1 MLHKRLPYLLNIWG
15 NSNLYGHIFNNDRHY
30 GLTPLLIELLQA
42 SLEGIEYPMSNELI
56 LNARSHE
63 TRVAL
68 VENGIVVELHIE
80 RKTGQELMGNIYR
93 GRVVRVLPGMQA
105 AFVDIGLERTAF
117 LFVSDVY
124 NDFSG
129 FEQMMLG
136 NQATTQ
142 DPAFTA
148 SEASQSGQPRD
159 ISFQID
165 DLLHEGQDI
174 MVQVAKEP
182 LGNKGARVTSHI
194 SLPGRHLVLMPTVNH
209 IGISRRIE
217 DKEEKER
224 LKQIIQ
230 EIRPGDLGFISR
242 TVSEGASKEKLKS
255 EMDFLL
261 KLWFDVQAK
270 MEKGSNPGLLYKDL
284 SIPLRAVR
292 DLFTREVDRLVI
304 DSIEDYEDIV
314 GFIGTFAPGLK
325 YSVELYE
332 GPDPIFDAFGIE
344 MEISRALGN
353 KIWLKSGGYIVIE
366 KTEALTPID
375 VNTGSYVG
383 KRNLE
388 ETILKTNLEAVKE
401 IAYQLRFRNIGGLIV
416 IDFIDM
422 EKKTNRERVFLAL
435 KEALSKDKAKTN
447 ILPMSDLGLIEMTRK
462 RTRADLNSLL
472 TEPCS
477 YCDGKGLLKSR
488 QTICYELFRDL
499 ERECAASGEEGQVF
513 VLVNPEIDNVLR
525 EEEQESVIELEKRIE
540 KRIIII
546 VKKNFHLEQ
555 YEINV

>member
-1 MLHKRLPYLLNIWG
+1 MQ
-15 NSNLYGHIFNNDRHY
+15 S
-30 GLTPLLIELLQA
+30 
-42 SLEGIEYPMSNELI
+42 ELI
-56 LNARSHE
+56 INSRSHE

-68 VENGIVVELHIE
+68 VENGAVVELHVE
-80 RKTGQELMGNIYR
+80 RKTGQELIGNIYR

-105 AFVDIGLERTAF
+105 AFVDIGLERTGF
-117 LFVSDVY
+117 LFVSDVH

-129 FEQMMLG
+129 FEQIMLANEKDMKG
-136 NQATTQ
+136 NEFE
-142 DPAFTA
+142 D
-148 SEASQSGQPRD
+148 SEGSQQGQLRE
-159 ISFQID
+159 IFFQID

-174 MVQVAKEP
+174 MVQIAKEP
-182 LGNKGARVTSHI
+182 IGNKGARLTSHA

-217 DKEEKER
+217 AKEEKER
-224 LKQIIQ
+224 LKRILL
-230 EIRPGDLGFISR
+230 EIRPGTLGFIAR
-242 TVSEGASKEKLKS
+242 TVSEGALKEKLKS

-261 KLWFDVQAK
+261 KLWSNIQTK
-270 MEKGSNPGLLYKDL
+270 MEKGSGPGLLYRDL

-304 DSIEDYEDIV
+304 DSVEDYENIL
-314 GFIGTFAPGLK
+314 GFIETFAPRLK
-325 YSVELYE
+325 NSVELYE
-332 GPDPIFDAFGIE
+332 GSEPIFDAFGIE
-344 MEISRALGN
+344 IELSRALGN

-422 EKKTNRERVFLAL
+422 EKKANRERVFMAL

-472 TEPCS
+472 TEPCT
-477 YCDGKGLLKSR
+477 YCDGRGVLKSK
-488 QTICYELFRDL
+488 QTICYEIFRDL
-499 ERECAASGEEGQVF
+499 ERECAISGGGHVYL
-513 VLVNPEIDNVLR
+513 LVNPEIDNVLR
-525 EEEQESVIELEKRIE
+525 EEEQESVMELEKRIE

-546 VKKNFHLEQ
+546 SKKNFHLEQ
-555 YEINV
+555 YEISD

>member
-1 MLHKRLPYLLNIWG
+1 
-15 NSNLYGHIFNNDRHY
+15 
-30 GLTPLLIELLQA
+30 
-42 SLEGIEYPMSNELI
+42 MSNKLI
-56 LNARSHE
+56 INARSYE

-68 VENGIVVELHIE
+68 VENGIVAELHIE
-80 RKTGQELMGNIYR
+80 RKIGQELMGNIYR

-105 AFVDIGLERTAF
+105 AFVDIGIARTAF

-124 NDFSG
+124 NDFSS

-136 NQATTQ
+136 NQTAIQ
-142 DPAFTA
+142 DSDFTA
-148 SEASQSGQPRD
+148 SEASQPGQLRD

-182 LGNKGARVTSHI
+182 IGNKGARVTSHI

-224 LKQIIQ
+224 LKQIIL
-230 EIRPGDLGFISR
+230 EIRPGDLGFIAR
-242 TVSEGASKEKLKS
+242 TVSEGASKEKLKY

-261 KLWFDVQAK
+261 KLWSDIQEK
-270 MEKGSNPGLLYKDL
+270 MEKGAAPVLLCKEL

-304 DSIEDYEDIV
+304 DSIEDYEKIM
-314 GFIGTFAPGLK
+314 GFIGTFAPRLK

-332 GPDPIFDAFGIE
+332 GSEPIFDEFGIE

-366 KTEALTPID
+366 TAEALTPID

-388 ETILKTNLEAVKE
+388 ETILKTNLEAAKE

-435 KEALSKDKAKTN
+435 KQALSKDRAKTN

-462 RTRADLNSLL
+462 RTRANLNSLL

-477 YCDGKGLLKSR
+477 YCDGSGLLKSR
-488 QTICYELFRDL
+488 QTICYELLRDL
-499 ERECAASGEEGQVF
+499 ERECNTSGEGGQVF
-513 VLVNPEIDNVLR
+513 VMVNPEIDSVLR
-525 EEEQESVIELEKRIE
+525 EEEQESVIAVQKRTE

-546 VKKNFHLEQ
+546 AKKHFHLEQ
-555 YEINV
+555 YEINI